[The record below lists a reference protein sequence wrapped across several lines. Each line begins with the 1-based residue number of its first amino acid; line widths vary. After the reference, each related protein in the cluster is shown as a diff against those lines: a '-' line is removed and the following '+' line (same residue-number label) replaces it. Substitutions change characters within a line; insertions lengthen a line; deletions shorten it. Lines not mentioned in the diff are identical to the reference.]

1 VENVY
6 AAYSFSHFAIYLSK
20 IIKIDGNLTKF

>member
-6 AAYSFSHFAIYLSK
+6 VVYNFNQFAIYLPK
-20 IIKIDGNLTKF
+20 IIKIDGNLTNF